1 MPSNFVKEIV
11 LFYIIMSIIVVYPNL
26 DSTLLF
32 YLKTFFLI
40 FLTLICLILFTN
52 KINAVFFYKKSGI
65 LLVLLFIINICYGVL
80 TFSGLNFLLFSVWFI
95 ILFSFF
101 GNYIGIDRL
110 NLGVVSTVSLFVVAV
125 LLFRVCFSY
134 FNDSFNYIYNVDS
147 NYLEIKNVGYN
158 VGRTGWAISLVLYI
172 CFLKS
177 FKGVLSNKNFLK
189 RYLINVVIIF
199 SSICVFIS
207 DSRTGVIALILLLI
221 IWNFDFL
228 AEKIKTKFFL
238 VIILIMELFVLI
250 TGSEVISFLSE
261 NTRLSTFSSSDDIS
275 NGRLDGVMIGLD
287 IIKNNL
293 IIGTYPYKTYNLLDY
308 GMDYPEIHVVW
319 LNLMALYGLPLILF
333 TFLFISFYIFR
344 SLMLGYSKKDIY
356 TDVDFKSIL
365 FLVTFGFFVT
375 FVEPNGVV
383 SFVSFASIYWFVT
396 GLLLSS
402 KLKGVK

>member
-52 KINAVFFYKKSGI
+52 KINAKFFYKKSGI

-110 NLGVVSTVSLFVVAV
+110 SLGVVSTVSLFVVAV

-189 RYLINVVIIF
+189 RYLINIVIIF

-207 DSRTGVIALILLLI
+207 DSRTGMIALILLLI

-250 TGSEVISFLSE
+250 AGSEVISFFSE

-293 IIGTYPYKTYNLLDY
+293 IIGTYPYKTYTLLDY